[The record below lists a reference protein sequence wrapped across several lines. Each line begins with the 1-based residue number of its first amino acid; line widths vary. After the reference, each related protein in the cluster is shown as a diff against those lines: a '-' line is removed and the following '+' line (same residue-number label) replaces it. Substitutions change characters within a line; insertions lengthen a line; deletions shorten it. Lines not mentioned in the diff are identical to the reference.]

1 MKFFN
6 NLPKTTFSTTLGN
19 FNISDFFTYLDVDK
33 TQVDETTVAVDDK
46 TTLVE
51 AAHNVY
57 KDVNSIWAFVAANN
71 TINPFDLVAPNS
83 SMFATNNADKIDDK
97 YFKISYYNSRD
108 QDNKPIKLASI
119 KSYLG
124 LPGYITANINDDIN
138 KELGD
143 FKYFNKNYKIN
154 IEEQMK
160 NKLVSVGYNYIF
172 DNN

>member
-1 MKFFN
+1 MKEIILVILIILLLIFILGYIQSESTENFKSSSNN
-6 NLPKTTFSTTLGN
+6 NLSILSKYNCSDTDKLKDKY
-19 FNISDFFTYLDVDK
+19 FNVTQDTQDIDISQIT
-33 TQVDETTVAVDDK
+33 
-46 TTLVE
+46 
-51 AAHNVY
+51 
-57 KDVNSIWAFVAANN
+57 NN
-71 TINPFDLVAPNS
+71 TNE
-83 SMFATNNADKIDDK
+83 IDDK
-97 YFKISYYNSRD
+97 YFKINYYSSRD

>member
-1 MKFFN
+1 MLSKYN
-6 NLPKTTFSTTLGN
+6 CEETDNLKDKYFDVPIDVSVCNDKVTVNSYDDY
-19 FNISDFFTYLDVDK
+19 SDVDISK
-33 TQVDETTVAVDDK
+33 
-46 TTLVE
+46 
-51 AAHNVY
+51 
-57 KDVNSIWAFVAANN
+57 I
-71 TINPFDLVAPNS
+71 
-83 SMFATNNADKIDDK
+83 TNNADKIDDK